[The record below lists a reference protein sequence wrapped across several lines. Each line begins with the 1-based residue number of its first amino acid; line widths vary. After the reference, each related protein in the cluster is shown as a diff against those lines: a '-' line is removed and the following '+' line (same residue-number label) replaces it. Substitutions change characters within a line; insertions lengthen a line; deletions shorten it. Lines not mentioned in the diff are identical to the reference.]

1 MKKIIVDK
9 ARLLRRVIVIS
20 WITLA
25 LCFVVKIF
33 GGNFFEI
40 MSDNP
45 KYKAL
50 CEYADSHLWL
60 KFVIGFLSSILCQSL
75 YVLAIL
81 QKYKFSK
88 FEFITTFA
96 SVFLSCLIKLYSQ
109 TFGIVLDIWTFI
121 LMPMVFLKTNWKKY
135 FDVII
140 AELFVWAFQLLSLIT
155 KNLGIVNVGETY
167 FIGLIY
173 MIDLYIMCLLYYLYR
188 NFKKEQKTMG
198 ILWGWF
204 AGKPVDKLEAMKAK
218 RLAKIDKNNAENA
231 KYQAEINAIEVE
243 LTKRK
248 NDK

>member
-1 MKKIIVDK
+1 MDKVYVDK
-9 ARLLRRVIVIS
+9 ARLLKRVIIIS
-20 WITLA
+20 WASLA
-25 LCFVVKIF
+25 LCFVIKIF

-40 MSDNP
+40 MCESEN
-45 KYKAL
+45 YKAL
-50 CEYADSHLWL
+50 CEYADTHLWL
-60 KFVIGFLSSILCQSL
+60 KFIIGFLSSMLCQSL

-96 SVFLSCLIKLYSQ
+96 SVFLSCLVKLYSQ

-121 LMPMVFLKTNWKKY
+121 LMPMVFLKTNWRKY
-135 FDVII
+135 IDVIV
-140 AELFVWAFQLLSLIT
+140 AELFVWAFQILSLLT

-188 NFKKEQKTMG
+188 NNKKEKNIMG

-204 AGKPVDKLEAMKAK
+204 AGKPVERLLKMKAK
-218 RLAKIDKNNAENA
+218 RETKIHKLETE
-231 KYQAEINAIEVE
+231 KHAIELE
-243 LTKRK
+243 IAKRK
-248 NDK
+248 NEK